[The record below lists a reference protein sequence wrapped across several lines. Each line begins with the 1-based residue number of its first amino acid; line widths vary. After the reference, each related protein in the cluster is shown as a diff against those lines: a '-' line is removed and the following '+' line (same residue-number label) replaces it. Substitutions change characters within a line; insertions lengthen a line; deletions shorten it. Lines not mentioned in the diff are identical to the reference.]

1 MMRRRPTKQENRM
14 LMSTDRILVSHVGSL
29 PRAETLSDLL
39 IRQEAG
45 ETIDADELARQV
57 EAATAHVIAKQVEA
71 GVDVGNDG
79 EQSRVGFQT
88 YVPRCLCG
96 FGGESKRPPARDQL
110 EFPSYV
116 RQTAMRF
123 PHSARVANA
132 PAALSDVQYVNSA
145 PIQEDAARLK
155 RMGGRFSECFMTAP
169 SPGIVATTMINQHYD
184 SHEAYLMALAKAL
197 SNEYRAIYDAGL
209 ILQID
214 SPDLAME
221 RHRFFG
227 QLTDTEFLRQ
237 LELHIA
243 GINLGIEGIPADR
256 IRLHVCW
263 GNNDGPHLYDIPM
276 AAILPALYRANVGAL
291 SIEFANPRHQH
302 EYDALRNHKLPKD
315 MLLMP
320 GVLDTTTN
328 FVEHPELV
336 ARRLQE
342 AVSVVGDRERVIA
355 GTDCGFGTFAGR
367 EYVADEIVWVK
378 LAAAAEGARIASR
391 RLWGRADG

>member
-1 MMRRRPTKQENRM
+1 M

-29 PRAETLSDLL
+29 PRSATLSDLL

-45 ETIDADELARQV
+45 EAIDAAALAREV
-57 EAATAHVIAKQVEA
+57 EAATRHVIDKQVEA
-71 GVDVGNDG
+71 GVDIGNDG

-96 FGGESKRPPARDQL
+96 FGGETKRPPSRDQVA
-110 EFPSYV
+110 FPSWA
-116 RQTAMRF
+116 RQTSLRF
-123 PHSARVANA
+123 PHGARVANA
-132 PAALSDVQYVNSA
+132 PGAVSEVRYVNSA
-145 PIQEDAARLK
+145 PINEDAARLK
-155 RMGGRFSECFMTAP
+155 RMGGRFRECFMTAP
-169 SPGIVATTMINQHYD
+169 SPGIVATTMLNQHYA

-197 SNEYRAIYDAGL
+197 ASEYRAIHEAGL
-209 ILQID
+209 LLQID
-214 SPDLAME
+214 APDLAME
-221 RHRFFG
+221 RQRFFAHLDEAG
-227 QLTDTEFLRQ
+227 FLKQ
-237 LELHIA
+237 LELLVA
-243 GINLGIEGIPADR
+243 AINVGIEGIPRDR

-263 GNNDGPHLYDIPM
+263 GNNDGPHIHDIAM
-276 AAILPALYRANVGAL
+276 SAILPELYRANVGAL

-302 EYDALRNHKLPKD
+302 EYDALRTNPLPAH

-328 FVEHPELV
+328 FVEHPEVV

-342 AVSVVGDRERVIA
+342 AVSAVGDRERVIA

-378 LAAAAEGARIASR
+378 LAAAAEGARIASQ
-391 RLWGRADG
+391 RLWGRS

>member
-1 MMRRRPTKQENRM
+1 M

-29 PRAETLSDLL
+29 PRAEPLTDLL

-45 ETIDADELARQV
+45 EAIDTAELARQV
-57 EAATAHVIAKQVEA
+57 ETATARVIDQQVKA

-116 RQTAMRF
+116 RQSAARF
-123 PHSARVANA
+123 PHMARAMNA
-132 PAALSDVQYVNSA
+132 PAALSDVRYVNSA
-145 PIQEDAARLK
+145 PIKEDAERLK
-155 RMGGRFSECFMTAP
+155 RLGGRFSECFMTAP
-169 SPGIVATTMINQHYD
+169 SPGIVATTMLNQHYD

-197 SNEYRAIYDAGL
+197 ANEYRAIHDAGL

-214 SPDLAME
+214 APDLAME
-221 RHRFFG
+221 WHRFFDG
-227 QLTDTEFLRQ
+227 LTDSEFLRE

-243 GINLGIEGIPADR
+243 SINLGIEGIPRDR

-263 GNNDGPHLYDIPM
+263 GNNDGPHIYDIAM
-276 AAILPALYRANVGAL
+276 AAILPELYRANVGAL

-302 EYDALRNHKLPKD
+302 EYDTLRNNPLPAH

-336 ARRLQE
+336 ARRLEE

-367 EYVADEIVWVK
+367 EYVAEEIVWVK
-378 LAAAAEGARIASR
+378 LAASAEGARIASR
-391 RLWGRADG
+391 RLWGRTDE

>member
-1 MMRRRPTKQENRM
+1 M

-29 PRAETLSDLL
+29 PRSERLSDLL

-45 ETIDADELARQV
+45 ETIDAAALAREV
-57 EAATAHVIAKQVEA
+57 ESATAHVIAKQVAA

-96 FGGESKRPPARDQL
+96 FGGESKRPPARDQI
-110 EFPSYV
+110 EFPSFV

-132 PAALSDVQYVNSA
+132 PAALSEVRYVDGA
-145 PIQEDAARLK
+145 PIKQDAARLE
-155 RMGGRFSECFMTAP
+155 RMGTGFSECFMTAP

-184 SHEAYLMALAKAL
+184 SHEAYLTALATAL
-197 SNEYRAIYDAGL
+197 SQEYRAIHDAGM

-214 SPDLAME
+214 APDLAME

-227 QLTDTEFLRQ
+227 HLDDAAFLQQLD
-237 LELHIA
+237 LHIA
-243 GINLGIEGIPADR
+243 AINLGIEGIPRDR
-256 IRLHVCW
+256 VRLHVCW
-263 GNNDGPHLYDIPM
+263 GNNDGPHIHDIAM
-276 AAILPALYRANVGAL
+276 SAILPALYQANVGAL

-302 EYDALRNHKLPKD
+302 EYDALRNNPLPVH

-328 FVEHPELV
+328 FVEHPEVV

-342 AVSVVGDRERVIA
+342 AVSAVGDRERVIA

-378 LAAAAEGARIASR
+378 LAAAAEGARIASQ
-391 RLWGRADG
+391 RLWGRAGA

>member
-1 MMRRRPTKQENRM
+1 M

-29 PRAETLSDLL
+29 PRAERLTDLL

-45 ETIDADELARQV
+45 ETIDTAELAREV
-57 EAATAHVIAKQVEA
+57 ETATAYVIGKQVEA

-123 PHSARVANA
+123 PHTARAMNA

-145 PIQEDAARLK
+145 PINEDAARLK

-169 SPGIVATTMINQHYD
+169 SPGIVATTMLNQHYD

-197 SNEYRAIYDAGL
+197 SNEYRAIHDAGL

-214 SPDLAME
+214 APTWRWS
-221 RHRFFG
+221 
-227 QLTDTEFLRQ
+227 
-237 LELHIA
+237 
-243 GINLGIEGIPADR
+243 GI
-256 IRLHVCW
+256 
-263 GNNDGPHLYDIPM
+263 
-276 AAILPALYRANVGAL
+276 
-291 SIEFANPRHQH
+291 
-302 EYDALRNHKLPKD
+302 
-315 MLLMP
+315 
-320 GVLDTTTN
+320 
-328 FVEHPELV
+328 
-336 ARRLQE
+336 
-342 AVSVVGDRERVIA
+342 
-355 GTDCGFGTFAGR
+355 GFST
-367 EYVADEIVWVK
+367 I
-378 LAAAAEGARIASR
+378 
-391 RLWGRADG
+391 

>member
-1 MMRRRPTKQENRM
+1 
-14 LMSTDRILVSHVGSL
+14 MSTEHILVSHVGSL
-29 PRAETLSDLL
+29 PRNETLADLL

-45 ETIDADELARQV
+45 EMIDTVELARQV
-57 EAATAHVIAKQVEA
+57 EMATAAVIDKQVKA

-96 FGGESKRPPARDQL
+96 FGGESKRPPARDQT

-116 RQTAMRF
+116 RQAAARF
-123 PHSARVANA
+123 PHMARAMNA
-132 PAALSDVQYVNSA
+132 PAALSDVRYVNGA
-145 PIQEDAARLK
+145 PIKEDAARL
-155 RMGGRFSECFMTAP
+155 RRLGVAFSECFMTAP
-169 SPGIVATTMINQHYD
+169 SPGIVATTMLNQHYD
-184 SHEAYLMALAKAL
+184 SHGAYLTALAKAL
-197 SNEYRAIYDAGL
+197 ANEYRAIFDAGL

-214 SPDLAME
+214 APDLAME
-221 RHRFFG
+221 RHRFFDH
-227 QLTDTEFLRQ
+227 LTDREFLQQ

-243 GINLGIEGIPADR
+243 AINLGIEGIPRDR
-256 IRLHVCW
+256 VRLHVCW
-263 GNNDGPHLYDIPM
+263 GNNDAPHVYDVAM
-276 AAILPALYRANVGAL
+276 AAILPELYRANVGAL

-302 EYDALRNHKLPKD
+302 EYDAVRDNPLPEH

-328 FVEHPELV
+328 IVEHPELV
-336 ARRLQE
+336 ARRLEQ
-342 AVSVVGDRERVIA
+342 AVSVIGDRERVIA

-367 EYVADEIVWVK
+367 EYVAEDVVWAK

-391 RLWGRADG
+391 RLWGRARA

>member
-1 MMRRRPTKQENRM
+1 M

-29 PRAETLSDLL
+29 PRAEILSDLL

-45 ETIDADELARQV
+45 ETIDAAELARQV
-57 EAATAHVIAKQVEA
+57 ETATAHVIGKQVES

-116 RQTAMRF
+116 RQMAMRF
-123 PHSARVANA
+123 PHSARVTNA

-145 PIQEDAARLK
+145 PINEDAARLK
-155 RMGGRFSECFMTAP
+155 RMGGGFSECFMTAP
-169 SPGIVATTMINQHYD
+169 SPGIVATTMLNQHYD
-184 SHEAYLMALAKAL
+184 SHEAYLTALAKAL
-197 SNEYRAIYDAGL
+197 SNEYRAIHDAGL
-209 ILQID
+209 VLQID

-227 QLTDTEFLRQ
+227 QLTDAEFLRQ
-237 LELHIA
+237 LELHVA
-243 GINLGIEGIPADR
+243 AINLGIEGIPRDR
-256 IRLHVCW
+256 VRLHVCW
-263 GNNDGPHLYDIPM
+263 GNNDGPHIHDIAM
-276 AAILPALYRANVGAL
+276 SAILSELYRANVGAL

-302 EYDALRNHKLPKD
+302 EYDALRNNPLPAH

-336 ARRLQE
+336 ARRLEE
-342 AVSVVGDRERVIA
+342 AVSAVGDRERVIA

-367 EYVADEIVWVK
+367 EYVAEEIVWVK

-391 RLWGRADG
+391 RLWGRAGR

>member
-1 MMRRRPTKQENRM
+1 M
-14 LMSTDRILVSHVGSL
+14 LMSSDRILVSHVGSL
-29 PRAETLSDLL
+29 PRPEALSDLL

-45 ETIDADELARQV
+45 ETIDTAELARQV
-57 EAATAHVIAKQVEA
+57 EAATAHVIDRQVEA

-110 EFPSYV
+110 QFPSYA
-116 RQTAMRF
+116 RQAATRF
-123 PHSARVANA
+123 PHAARVMNA
-132 PAALSDVQYVNSA
+132 PAAVSEVRYVNRA
-145 PIQEDAARLK
+145 PIEQDAARLR

-169 SPGIVATTMINQHYD
+169 SPGIVATTMLNQHYD
-184 SHEAYLMALAKAL
+184 SHEAYLMALAQAL
-197 SNEYRAIYDAGL
+197 SNEYRAIHDAGL

-214 SPDLAME
+214 APDLAME
-221 RHRFFG
+221 RHRFFDG
-227 QLTDTEFLRQ
+227 LAEPEFLRQ
-237 LELHIA
+237 LELHVAAINAGIA
-243 GINLGIEGIPADR
+243 GIPRER

-263 GNNDGPHLYDIPM
+263 GNNDGPHIYDIAM
-276 AAILPALYRANVGAL
+276 AAILPELYRANVGAL

-302 EYDALRNHKLPKD
+302 EYAALRDNPLPAH

-328 FVEHPELV
+328 FVEHPEIV
-336 ARRLQE
+336 ARRLEE

-367 EYVADEIVWVK
+367 EYVAEEIVWVK

-391 RLWGRADG
+391 RLWGRAGG

>member
-1 MMRRRPTKQENRM
+1 M

-45 ETIDADELARQV
+45 ELIDTVELARVV
-57 EAATAHVIAKQVEA
+57 ETATAHVIAKQVEA

-96 FGGESKRPPARDQL
+96 FGGESSRPPARDQL

-123 PHSARVANA
+123 PHSARVVNA
-132 PAALSDVQYVNSA
+132 PAAQAEVRYVNSA
-145 PIQEDAARLK
+145 PIKEDAARLK
-155 RMGGRFSECFMTAP
+155 RMGGGFSECFMTAP

-197 SNEYRAIYDAGL
+197 ANEYRAIYDAGL

-221 RHRFFG
+221 RNRFFNG
-227 QLTDTEFLRQ
+227 MTDAEFLEQ

-243 GINLGIEGIPADR
+243 AINLGIEGIPRDR
-256 IRLHVCW
+256 VRLHVCW
-263 GNNDGPHLYDIPM
+263 GNNDGPHLYDTPM

-302 EYDALRNHKLPKD
+302 EYDALRANPLPSH
-315 MLLMP
+315 MLLIP

-336 ARRLQE
+336 ARRLLE

-367 EYVADEIVWVK
+367 EYVAEEIVWVK
-378 LAAAAEGARIASR
+378 LAAAAEGALIASR
-391 RLWGRADG
+391 RLWG

>member
-1 MMRRRPTKQENRM
+1 M
-14 LMSTDRILVSHVGSL
+14 LASTDRILVSHVGSL
-29 PRAETLSDLL
+29 PRAEHLTDLL

-45 ETIDADELARQV
+45 ETIDTAELAREV
-57 EAATAHVIAKQVEA
+57 EKATAHVIGKQLEA
-71 GVDVGNDG
+71 GVDIGNDG

-88 YVPRCLCG
+88 HVPRCLCG

-116 RQTAMRF
+116 RQSAARF
-123 PHSARVANA
+123 PHMARAMNA
-132 PAALSDVQYVNSA
+132 PAALSDVRYVNGA
-145 PIQEDAARLK
+145 PIKEDAARLK
-155 RMGGRFSECFMTAP
+155 RMGGRFAECFMTAP
-169 SPGIVATTMINQHYD
+169 SPGIVATTMLNQHYD

-197 SNEYRAIYDAGL
+197 ANEYRAIHDAGL

-214 SPDLAME
+214 APDLAME
-221 RHRFFG
+221 RHRFFDG
-227 QLTDTEFLRQ
+227 LNETDFLRQ

-243 GINLGIEGIPADR
+243 AINAGIDGIPRDR
-256 IRLHVCW
+256 VRLHVCW
-263 GNNDGPHLYDIPM
+263 GNNDGPHLYDIAM
-276 AAILPALYRANVGAL
+276 AAILPELYRANVGAL

-302 EYDALRNHKLPKD
+302 EYDALRTYKLPAH

-328 FVEHPELV
+328 IVEHPELV
-336 ARRLQE
+336 ARRLEE
-342 AVSVVGDRERVIA
+342 AVSAVGDRERVIA

-367 EYVADEIVWVK
+367 EYVAEDVVWVK

-391 RLWGRADG
+391 RLWGRAAT

>member
-1 MMRRRPTKQENRM
+1 M

-29 PRAETLSDLL
+29 PRAEILSDLL

-45 ETIDADELARQV
+45 ETIDTAELARQV
-57 EAATAHVIAKQVEA
+57 ETATAHVIDRQVES

-96 FGGESKRPPARDQL
+96 FGGESKRPHARDQL

-116 RQTAMRF
+116 RQAAMRF
-123 PHSARVANA
+123 PHMARAMNA
-132 PAALSDVQYVNSA
+132 PAAVADVQYVNSA
-145 PIQEDAARLK
+145 PINEDAARLK
-155 RMGGRFSECFMTAP
+155 RMGARFSECFMTAP
-169 SPGIVATTMINQHYD
+169 SPGIVATTMLNQHYD
-184 SHEAYLMALAKAL
+184 SHESYLMALAKAL
-197 SNEYRAIYDAGL
+197 SNEYRAIHDAGL

-221 RHRFFG
+221 RHRFFDD
-227 QLTDTEFLRQ
+227 LTEAAFLRQ
-237 LELHIA
+237 LELHVA
-243 GINLGIEGIPADR
+243 SINLGIEGIPRDR

-263 GNNDGPHLYDIPM
+263 GNNDGPHIYDVAM
-276 AAILPALYRANVGAL
+276 AAILPELYRANVGAL

-302 EYDALRNHKLPKD
+302 EYDALRNNKLPAH

-336 ARRLQE
+336 ARRLEE

-367 EYVADEIVWVK
+367 EYVAEEIVWVK

-391 RLWGRADG
+391 RLWGRAGG

>member
-1 MMRRRPTKQENRM
+1 M

-29 PRAETLSDLL
+29 PRPEALSDLL

-45 ETIDADELARQV
+45 EAIDTAELARQV
-57 EAATAHVIAKQVEA
+57 EAATAYVIDKQVEA

-79 EQSRVGFQT
+79 EQSRVAFQT
-88 YVPRCLCG
+88 YVPRCMCG
-96 FGGESKRPPARDQL
+96 FGGESRRPPARDQKQ
-110 EFPSYV
+110 FPSYG
-116 RQTAMRF
+116 RQAAGRF
-123 PHSARVANA
+123 PHAARTINA
-132 PAALSDVQYVNSA
+132 PAALSEVQYVDSA
-145 PIQEDAARLK
+145 PIKEDAARL
-155 RMGGRFSECFMTAP
+155 RRLGGRFRACFMTAP
-169 SPGIVATTMINQHYD
+169 SPGIVATTMLNQHYD

-197 SNEYRAIYDAGL
+197 ANEYRAIHDAGL

-214 SPDLAME
+214 APDLAME
-221 RHRFFG
+221 RHRFFDD
-227 QLTDTEFLRQ
+227 LTEAEFLRQ
-237 LELHIA
+237 LELHVA
-243 GINLGIEGIPADR
+243 AINLGIEGIPRDR
-256 IRLHVCW
+256 VRLHVCW
-263 GNNDGPHLYDIPM
+263 GNNDGPHIYDIAM
-276 AAILPALYRANVGAL
+276 ATILPELYRANVGAL

-302 EYDALRNHKLPKD
+302 EYDALRGNPLPAH

-328 FVEHPELV
+328 FVEHPEVV

-342 AVSVVGDRERVIA
+342 AVAAVGDRERVIA

-391 RLWGRADG
+391 RLWGRAE

>member
-1 MMRRRPTKQENRM
+1 M
-14 LMSTDRILVSHVGSL
+14 LMSNDRILVSHVGSL
-29 PRAETLSDLL
+29 PRAGRLTDLL

-45 ETIDADELARQV
+45 ETIDIAELAREV
-57 EAATAHVIAKQVEA
+57 ETATAHVVGKQVEA

-79 EQSRVGFQT
+79 EQSRVAFQT

-96 FGGESKRPPARDQL
+96 FGGESKRPPARDQI

-116 RQTAMRF
+116 RQSAARF
-123 PHSARVANA
+123 PHTARAVNA
-132 PAALSDVQYVNSA
+132 PAALSEVRYVNSA
-145 PIQEDAARLK
+145 PIKQDAERLK

-169 SPGIVATTMINQHYD
+169 SPGIVATTMLNQHYE

-197 SNEYRAIYDAGL
+197 SNEYRAIHDAGL

-214 SPDLAME
+214 APDLAME
-221 RHRFFG
+221 RHRFFDG
-227 QLTDTEFLRQ
+227 LNDADFLRQ
-237 LELHIA
+237 LELHVA
-243 GINLGIEGIPADR
+243 AINLGIDGIPRER

-263 GNNDGPHLYDIPM
+263 GNNDGPHIYDIAM
-276 AAILPALYRANVGAL
+276 TAILPELYRANVGAL

-302 EYDALRNHKLPKD
+302 EYDALRANPLPAH

-336 ARRLQE
+336 ARRLEE
-342 AVSVVGDRERVIA
+342 AVSVMGDRERVIA

-367 EYVADEIVWVK
+367 EYVAEEIVWVK

-391 RLWGRADG
+391 RLWGREGT

>member
-1 MMRRRPTKQENRM
+1 MT
-14 LMSTDRILVSHVGSL
+14 STDRILVSHVGSL
-29 PRAETLSDLL
+29 TRNDVLSDLL

-45 ETIDADELARQV
+45 ETIDAALLSRQV
-57 EAATAHVIAKQVEA
+57 EQATAAVIDRQAKA

-96 FGGESKRPPARDQL
+96 FGGESRRPPARDQV

-116 RQTAMRF
+116 RQAAARF
-123 PHSARVANA
+123 PHMARAMNA
-132 PAALSDVQYVNSA
+132 PAALSDVRYVNDT
-145 PIQEDAARLK
+145 PIREDTARL
-155 RMGGRFSECFMTAP
+155 RRLGGCFSESFMTAP
-169 SPGIVATTMINQHYD
+169 SPGIVATTMINQHYE

-197 SNEYRAIYDAGL
+197 ANEYRAIHDAGL
-209 ILQID
+209 VLQID
-214 SPDLAME
+214 APDLAME
-221 RHRFFG
+221 RPRFFSH
-227 QLTDTEFLRQ
+227 LTDAEFLQQ

-243 GINLGIEGIPADR
+243 AINLGIEGIPRDR

-263 GNNDGPHLYDIPM
+263 GNNDAPHVYDV
-276 AAILPALYRANVGAL
+276 ALATILPSLYRANVGAL

-302 EYDALRNHKLPKD
+302 EYDAIRKNPLPAH

-328 FVEHPELV
+328 IVEHPELV
-336 ARRLQE
+336 ARRLEE
-342 AVSVVGDRERVIA
+342 AVSVVGERERVIA

-367 EYVADEIVWVK
+367 EYVAEDVVWAK
-378 LAAAAEGARIASR
+378 LAASAEGARIASR
-391 RLWGRADG
+391 RLWGRTDG